1 MNLSKSRYCKGI
13 QCPKILWLDKNKPEV
28 ATEQNLDAIMATGT
42 EVGDLAMGYFGD
54 FVEVPFSLNKE
65 EMTAATK
72 ILIEQGNE
80 NIAEASFYEDGL
92 FCSVDILH
100 KNQDGYDIVEVKS
113 STHVTDIYLEDMAFQ
128 YYVVTKAGIKG
139 NRVYH
144 LHINNK

>member
-65 EMTAATK
+65 EMTSAT
-72 ILIEQGNE
+72 
-80 NIAEASFYEDGL
+80 
-92 FCSVDILH
+92 
-100 KNQDGYDIVEVKS
+100 
-113 STHVTDIYLEDMAFQ
+113 
-128 YYVVTKAGIKG
+128 
-139 NRVYH
+139 
-144 LHINNK
+144 